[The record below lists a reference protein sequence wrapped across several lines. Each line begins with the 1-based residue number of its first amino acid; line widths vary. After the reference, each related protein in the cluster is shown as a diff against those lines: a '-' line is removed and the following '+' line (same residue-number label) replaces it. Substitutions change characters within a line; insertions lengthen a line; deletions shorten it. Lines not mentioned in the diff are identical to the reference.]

1 MFYQAGP
8 VWLATLVYHVHGDL
22 AKLTS
27 FFKKGLG
34 FGLQDTE
41 VGYLSKSLF

>member
-1 MFYQAGP
+1 M
-8 VWLATLVYHVHGDL
+8 LVYHVDGGL

-27 FFKKGLG
+27 FIKKGLG

-41 VGYLSKSLF
+41 LCYLSKSSF